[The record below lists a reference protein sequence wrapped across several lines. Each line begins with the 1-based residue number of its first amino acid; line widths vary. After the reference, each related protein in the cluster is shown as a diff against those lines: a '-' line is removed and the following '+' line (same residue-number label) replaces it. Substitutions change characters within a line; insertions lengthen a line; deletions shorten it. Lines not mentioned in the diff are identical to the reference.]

1 MYMLKKDECAL
12 IVIDVQGRL
21 ATLMHHREE
30 LFANVV
36 RMIRGAGVLGLPI
49 IWTEQLPDKL
59 GETSPEIRKELA
71 GLTPLIKKSFSCCGD
86 DGFLEELSRVGRKQ
100 LLLTGIE
107 THVCVY
113 QTALDLLA
121 SGHEVYLVSD
131 AVSSRIESNYHLGIE
146 RMKAAGAVLTS
157 VEMSLFEL
165 LRVAEGDQ
173 FKRIIEIVK

>member
-1 MYMLKKDECAL
+1 MLKKENAAL
-12 IVIDVQGRL
+12 IVIDVQGKL
-21 ATLMHHREE
+21 ATLMHQKEN
-30 LFANVV
+30 LFANVI
-36 RMIRGAGVLGLPI
+36 RMIRGARVLGLPV

-59 GETSPEIRKELA
+59 GETSEEIKKELD
-71 GLTPLIKKSFSCCGD
+71 GFKPLVKKTFSCCGD
-86 DGFLEELSRVGRKQ
+86 NTFLKELSGTGRKQ
-100 LLLTGIE
+100 LLLVGIE

-121 SGHEVYLVSD
+121 SGYEVYVVHD

-146 RMKAAGAVLTS
+146 RMKDAGAILTS